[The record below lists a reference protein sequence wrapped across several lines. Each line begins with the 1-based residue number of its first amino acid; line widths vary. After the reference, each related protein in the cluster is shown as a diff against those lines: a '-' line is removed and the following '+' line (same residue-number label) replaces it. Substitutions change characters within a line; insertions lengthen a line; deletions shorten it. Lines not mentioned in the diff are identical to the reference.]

1 MNQKQKK
8 EILDAMVCVSPW
20 GNSRECNDPW
30 DLMGNHNSTQR
41 QRVMLAITG
50 RKIPKA
56 KCGVN
61 AIKAA
66 LVEAFEFPH
75 GLASCEFPDL
85 IKAER
90 AKLV

>member
-8 EILDAMVCVSPW
+8 EILDAMVYTSPF
-20 GNSRECNDPW
+20 GFARECNDPW
-30 DLMGNHNSTQR
+30 DLMGNHNSKQR

-66 LVEAFEFPH
+66 LANAFEFPH
-75 GLASCEFPDL
+75 GLASCEFPER

-90 AKLV
+90 AKLA